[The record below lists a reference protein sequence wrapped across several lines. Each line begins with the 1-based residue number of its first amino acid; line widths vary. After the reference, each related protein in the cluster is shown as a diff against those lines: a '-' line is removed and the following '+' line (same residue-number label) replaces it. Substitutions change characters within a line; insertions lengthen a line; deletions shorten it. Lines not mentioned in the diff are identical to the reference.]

1 MSNTIKIGWAQR
13 DITPDRPVSL
23 RGQFNLRIAT
33 RIQDPLTL
41 TALAL
46 HNGDDHA
53 VLVSV
58 DACGVDP
65 EMLADA
71 RASLTE
77 RLPELDPFKLVV
89 SGTHTH
95 TAPFAGGLGLQKDA
109 DHIDAIRERYPDYM
123 STSEYSKLQIE
134 ALVGAV
140 CEAWESLADG
150 YVGWGY
156 SHAVVGENRRVR
168 YFDDRAQMYGSTAAA
183 DFSHIEGHVDH
194 SVNLLCTYSADK
206 ALTGMLV
213 NVACPS
219 QASESGQDFVSADYW
234 HDVRCELRSRYGD
247 TLFVLPQC
255 SAAGDQSPHRLI
267 AKRAETRMLELKYG
281 GGTERPLN
289 AALRADIA
297 RRIAGAVDDAEPAVR
312 KDLHDTLA
320 LTHESRVLEL
330 DHWDVTDTEY
340 ATLQQQVAEHE
351 QQLAA
356 LGRSDVLDSQYS
368 SLSARIA
375 WCKRAIDRYENPP
388 SSVPSD
394 IHVIRLGD
402 IAFVTVPFEY
412 YLDYGDRIKGGSPA
426 LQTFVV
432 QLAGGGSYLA
442 TERAAQGLS
451 YGAVPASCR
460 VSPTGGQQIVDEALR
475 ILMEMF
481 GDE

>member
-1 MSNTIKIGWAQR
+1 MSNRIRIGWAQR
-13 DITPDRPVSL
+13 DITPGRPVSL

-46 HNGDDHA
+46 HNSDDYA

-65 EMLADA
+65 EILAEARTMLA
-71 RASLTE
+71 E
-77 RLPELDPFKLVV
+77 RLPELDPTKLVV
-89 SGTHTH
+89 SATHTH
-95 TAPFAGGLGLQKDA
+95 TAPFAGGIGLQKDA
-109 DHIDAIRERYPDYM
+109 DYIDAIRQRYPDYM
-123 STSEYSKLQIE
+123 SASEYSELLIE

-140 CEAWESLADG
+140 FEAWESLADG
-150 YVGWGY
+150 YLGWGY

-194 SVNLLCTYSADK
+194 SVNMLFTYDMEET
-206 ALTGMLV
+206 LTGMLV

-234 HDVRCELRSRYGD
+234 HDVRGELRSRYGD

-255 SAAGDQSPHRLI
+255 SAAGDQSPHRLV
-267 AKRAETRMLELKYG
+267 AKAAEVRMLELKYG

-297 RRIAGAVDDAEPAVR
+297 RRIAVAVDDAEPAVR
-312 KDLHDTLA
+312 KDLHDEAA
-320 LTHESRVLEL
+320 LVHESRVLEL
-330 DHWDVTDTEY
+330 DHWSVTDAEY
-340 ATLQQQVAEHE
+340 ATLREQVAEYE
-351 QQLAA
+351 QQFAA
-356 LGRSDVLDSQYS
+356 LGQSDVLDAQYS
-368 SLSARIA
+368 SLRSRIA
-375 WCKRAIDRYENPP
+375 WCRRAIDRYENPP
-388 SSVPSD
+388 SSIPSEV
-394 IHVIRLGD
+394 HVIRLGD
-402 IAFVTVPFEY
+402 IAFVTAPFEY
-412 YLDYGDRIKGGSPA
+412 YLDYGDRIKGRSPA
-426 LQTFVV
+426 LQTFIV

-451 YGAVPASCR
+451 YGAVPPSCR
-460 VSPTGGQQIVDEALR
+460 VSPTGGQQIVDASVATL
-475 ILMEMF
+475 LGMF
-481 GDE
+481 ADE